1 MNIKNR
7 RFIILSCSL
16 IFASFIII
24 LVLASISIYGEYSTS
39 QARRA
44 ERINR
49 LRMLLC
55 EEIKLGMSKDQVIN
69 ILEQKGKIRINGN
82 YDEPNL
88 NLGIVYVDSPL
99 NEYYGSFDIVI
110 SDYKYVGSYISY
122 FDDDY
127 DTICSLR

>member
-1 MNIKNR
+1 MNLKKR
-7 RFIILSCSL
+7 RVIILSCSL
-16 IFASFIII
+16 IFVSFIII
-24 LVLASISIYGEYSTS
+24 SVLASILIYDKYSAI
-39 QARRA
+39 QARRT

-49 LRMLLC
+49 LQSLLC

-88 NLGIVYVDSPL
+88 SLGIVYIDSPL

>member
-1 MNIKNR
+1 
-7 RFIILSCSL
+7 
-16 IFASFIII
+16 
-24 LVLASISIYGEYSTS
+24 
-39 QARRA
+39 
-44 ERINR
+44 
-49 LRMLLC
+49 
-55 EEIKLGMSKDQVIN
+55 MSKDQVIN

>member
-1 MNIKNR
+1 MNSKKR
-7 RFIILSCSL
+7 RVIILSCSL
-16 IFASFIII
+16 IFVSFIII
-24 LVLASISIYGEYSTS
+24 SVLASILIYDKYSAI
-39 QARRA
+39 QARRT

-49 LRMLLC
+49 LQSLLC

-88 NLGIVYVDSPL
+88 SLGIVYIDSPL